1 MQGSDIS
8 QQERHSR
15 LMNEFDKFMAVEGES
30 LTSVYERFSTLMNVI
45 DRNNVCPQEIPIN
58 TKFLN
63 SLQLEWSKY
72 VTTTRLSYFHS
83 PQTYDVTPPLSVID
97 NDDDYQGEIQGDAQE
112 DKLTTAIILL
122 ARAITQRYSTPTNNC
137 LRTLS
142 STRNQ
147 SVIQDG
153 RVNIQSKNVGHAW
166 NGNKNVGRQ
175 NMNQATNAGN
185 GWFNQLKNMIRMSKG
200 I

>member
-15 LMNEFDKFMAVEGES
+15 LMNEFDKFVAMEGES

-45 DRNNVCPQEIPIN
+45 DRNNEYTLKTAKYDQFYDHLSQFEPHVN
-58 TKFLN
+58 ASRAKKAARNHDLLALVANSHVHSLN
-63 SLQLEWSKY
+63 SHAG
-72 VTTTRLSYFHS
+72 LSYFHS

-122 ARAITQRYSTPTNNC
+122 ARA
-137 LRTLS
+137 
-142 STRNQ
+142 
-147 SVIQDG
+147 
-153 RVNIQSKNVGHAW
+153 
-166 NGNKNVGRQ
+166 
-175 NMNQATNAGN
+175 
-185 GWFNQLKNMIRMSKG
+185 
-200 I
+200 